1 MSDWAEMETRRN
13 GTHKPAKRDRE
24 ELLKIDENDENMKK
38 QAVVKLSRSFIG
50 DPKIWPLYL
59 AIQHIILSRKS
70 AVLSSLVNEESIP
83 SEILRRRITTDIID
97 ALIYCRLDLW
107 RLSEKDGGQ

>member
-50 DPKIWPLYL
+50 DPEDL
-59 AIQHIILSRKS
+59 AAIPRYTTHHII
-70 AVLSSLVNEESIP
+70 
-83 SEILRRRITTDIID
+83 
-97 ALIYCRLDLW
+97 
-107 RLSEKDGGQ
+107 